1 MTDADTSQLRLLP
14 WRSPEGKPCYLSTGD
29 PNSRLS
35 RLADDMEEEQIECGN
50 VVLEGAQE
58 VLADQAAGEV
68 AVRFALTQ
76 AVLSLRDVLLV
87 AHSRGLRL
95 PDTGDR

>member
-1 MTDADTSQLRLLP
+1 
-14 WRSPEGKPCYLSTGD
+14 
-29 PNSRLS
+29 
-35 RLADDMEEEQIECGN
+35 MEEEQIECGN

-76 AVLSLRDVLLV
+76 AALSLRDVLLV
-87 AHSRGLRL
+87 AHSRGAADHGLKVECGVSAVPHSVGTPADQWKPSMPGESMSTVRM
-95 PDTGDR
+95 PGG

>member
-1 MTDADTSQLRLLP
+1 MIDTSQLRLLP
-14 WRSPEGKPCYLSTGD
+14 WRSAEGKPCYLSTRD

-76 AVLSLRDVLLV
+76 AVVSLREVLVV
-87 AHSRGLRL
+87 ADSRGRRL
-95 PDTGDR
+95 PDAGDR

>member
-1 MTDADTSQLRLLP
+1 MTDLSQLRLLP
-14 WRSPEGKPCYLSTGD
+14 WRSPGGKPCYLSTGD

-35 RLADDMEEEQIECGN
+35 RLADDMEEEPIECGN

-68 AVRFALTQ
+68 AARFALTQ
-76 AVLSLRDVLLV
+76 AVLFLRYVPLV

-95 PDTGDR
+95 WDSGDR

>member
-1 MTDADTSQLRLLP
+1 MTDTSQLRLLP
-14 WRSPEGKPCYLSTGD
+14 WRSAEGKPCYLSTGN

-35 RLADDMEEEQIECGN
+35 RLADEMEEEQIECGN
-50 VVLEGAQE
+50 VVLEGAHE

-76 AVLSLRDVLLV
+76 AVLSLREVLVV
-87 AHSRGLRL
+87 AHSRGRRL
-95 PDTGDR
+95 PDGRDR